1 MATIGDRK
9 VSAILAKIRDSQTPL
24 ISPIKSPQKKQSAS
38 KRSIVKARTKRASA
52 ELNDDL
58 LSSKLASKKY

>member
-38 KRSIVKARTKRASA
+38 KRA